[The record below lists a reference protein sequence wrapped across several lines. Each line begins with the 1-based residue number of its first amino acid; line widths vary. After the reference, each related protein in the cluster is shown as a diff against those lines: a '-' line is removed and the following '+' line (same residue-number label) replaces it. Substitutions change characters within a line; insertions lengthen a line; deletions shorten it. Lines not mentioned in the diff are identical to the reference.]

1 MPLTLHERMIFM
13 AKSKSTNG
21 KNVKKNQQPV
31 QEKTVVKK
39 KSGCLPLF
47 ILLLA
52 VIALII
58 WLMSHFN
65 IGFFGKDGDKGKSS
79 SGADY
84 SDMTVNDRKPPETT
98 ENQDNGKKIV
108 DITVCGNQYY
118 YNDGKTEIDDFID
131 EIKAMDGQIFV
142 YITDDDAYADDM
154 KKLKDAL
161 TKADIPYIEPTDNN
175 NN

>member
-1 MPLTLHERMIFM
+1 M

-21 KNVKKNQQPV
+21 KNIKKNQQPV

-47 ILLLA
+47 ILLIA

-65 IGFFGKDGDKGKSS
+65 VGFFGKDGDKGKSS
-79 SGADY
+79 SGADH
-84 SDMTVNDRKPPETT
+84 SSITVNDRKPPETT
-98 ENQDNGKKIV
+98 ENQENGKKIV

-142 YITDDDAYADDM
+142 YITDDNAYTDDM
-154 KKLKDAL
+154 KKLVDAL
-161 TKADIPYIEPTDNN
+161 KEADIQCILPNDNSN
-175 NN
+175 